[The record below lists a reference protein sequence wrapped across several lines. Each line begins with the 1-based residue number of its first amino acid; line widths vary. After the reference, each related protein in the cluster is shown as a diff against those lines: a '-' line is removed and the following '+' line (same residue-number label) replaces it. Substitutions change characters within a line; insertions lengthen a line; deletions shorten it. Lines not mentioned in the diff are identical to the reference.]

1 MKISILLNYATSF
14 GEDLYI
20 TGTIPALKN
29 ADGSPLPMEYSA
41 QGWKITFKTEA
52 KNFRYSFLMKKEGN
66 FIRCEKEDAHEFG
79 AFDKGYKNILILE
92 HIRWNEK
99 CPRMMQ
105 STVFTH
111 ALRPDSISK
120 QKCISKAKVPILFQT
135 RTDKAFGSNRI
146 GILGNDRLLGN
157 WLDSGIQEMN
167 STKGIVYNTFIDAD
181 KVKFP
186 LEYKYVIYND
196 KKECIISWEE
206 GGNHHLNPELS
217 IGTDLIIVNDATPQF
232 NLPAFKGAGTAIP
245 IFSLR
250 SKKSFGCGEFL
261 DLKLL
266 GDWCAKSGQTI
277 IQTLPINDTSV
288 FGTWKDS
295 YPYSAIS
302 VYALHP
308 IYLNLEAM

>member
-20 TGTIPALKN
+20 TGTIPALKK

-66 FIRCEKEDAHEFG
+66 FIRCEREDAHEFG
-79 AFDKGYKNILILE
+79 PFDKGYKNILILE
-92 HIRWNEK
+92 HIRWDEK
-99 CPRMMQ
+99 SPRMMQ

-111 ALRPDSISK
+111 ALRPDSVSK
-120 QKCISKAKVPILFQT
+120 QKSISKAKVPILFQT

-167 STKGIVYNTFIDAD
+167 SSKGFVYNTFIDAD

-186 LEYKYVIYND
+186 LEYKYLIYND

-206 GGNHHLNPELS
+206 GENHHLNPELS
-217 IGTDLIIVNDATPQF
+217 IGTDLIIVNDAAPQF

-277 IQTLPINDTSV
+277 IQTLPIKTNSRRKTQNV
-288 FGTWKDS
+288 RFF
-295 YPYSAIS
+295 YF
-302 VYALHP
+302 P
-308 IYLNLEAM
+308 IIIHSSNL